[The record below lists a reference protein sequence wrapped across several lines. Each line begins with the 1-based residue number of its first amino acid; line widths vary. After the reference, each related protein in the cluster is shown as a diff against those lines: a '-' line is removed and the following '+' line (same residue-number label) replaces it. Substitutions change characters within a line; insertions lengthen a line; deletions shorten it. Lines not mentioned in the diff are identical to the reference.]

1 MRALGCPPFLVLQ
14 SRIMPSGKE
23 ANYHFK
29 QVVEG
34 LPQEVMPLIGQSL
47 QSLAEKRDGHEVDFV
62 AQLNEALLKLSVG
75 LLESKGG
82 NLNPQQRLALCSGLF
97 GDTIELKSKSGER
110 VVIELVPSDRYE
122 QMLKEMEEE
131 SQSVDFL
138 LYPLNRI
145 RTLATGALKPF
156 DLDHPGRYREPKK
169 PKGTPISPEKIQA
182 DWLAALDNLRGSNKQ
197 LSVSKHDLLN
207 VYSSTRIGGALNTV
221 TEHEKLANTALKAL
235 PNIKQVQE
243 MDPENLFSM
252 QGMDIALSNFKK
264 FSDDT
269 GQVLEQLITT
279 LQGQHQ
285 ALKNFQNC
293 SGALQS
299 SVGPVEKMK
308 PQAVTLKP
316 EDAKTVLADMKAIN
330 KVMDQLLKQSTK
342 KSQFLFTRM
351 LLTEQTE
358 DAADPGTNC
367 YASPANLIA
376 SIKKINGI
384 NPNCFPQDSV
394 GMPIMPP
401 VIIEPGVGVVS
412 WLTDRF
418 LLGFVSNETP
428 RKGPKVSFSPLD
440 VSVMTM
446 FGLFLARGELFDYRG
461 NRISGNFMADYS
473 SQIESKAVA
482 KFAGKAKKL
491 TYTTITQ
498 EKDAAS
504 RGDAVRDY
512 LDFLYH
518 VMNGL
523 PIPKKISPRKVS
535 VFLRYCIIKTA
546 RFTAGLVLQFV
557 HNFDELVAREIL
569 TNLGEK
575 NQAKI
580 VTLLQQVMEDVP
592 IIANKF
598 RHDIETTL
606 VEVMGRDFAT
616 DAKNSG
622 LLEPGGE
629 AVQPVPK
636 PGNGEAD
643 PDADTQ
649 HDFFDL

>member
-1 MRALGCPPFLVLQ
+1 
-14 SRIMPSGKE
+14 MPSGKE

-29 QVVEG
+29 KVVEG

-47 QSLAEKRDGHEVDFV
+47 QALADKRDGNEVDF
-62 AQLNEALLKLSVG
+62 ASQLNEALLKLSVG

-82 NLNPQQRLALCSGLF
+82 NLNLQQRLALCSGLF
-97 GDTIELKSKSGER
+97 GDTIELKSKSGKR
-110 VVIELVPSDRYE
+110 VVIELVPPDLYE

-131 SQSVDFL
+131 SQSSSFL
-138 LYPLNRI
+138 LYPLNRM
-145 RTLATGALKPF
+145 RVLAKGTLKPLN
-156 DLDHPGRYREPKK
+156 LDRPGRYREPEKTQ
-169 PKGTPISPEKIQA
+169 GTIISSEKLQA
-182 DWLAALDNLRGSNKQ
+182 DWLAALDNLKRSSKQ
-197 LSVSKHDLLN
+197 LALSKHDLLN
-207 VYSSTRIGGALNTV
+207 VFSSTRIGGVLGAV
-221 TEHEKLANTALKAL
+221 TEFEKLANTTLQAQ
-235 PNIKQVQE
+235 PSIKKVLDG
-243 MDPENLFSM
+243 DPASLLNL
-252 QGMDIALSNFKK
+252 QGMDKTLVNFEQ

-269 GQVLEQLITT
+269 GKVLGQLITA

-285 ALKNFQNC
+285 ALTNFKYC
-293 SGALQS
+293 SAALQS
-299 SVGPVEKMK
+299 SVVQVEKMK

-316 EDAKTVLADMKAIN
+316 EDTKTVVADMKATN

-342 KSQFLFTRM
+342 KSQFLYTRM

-358 DAADPGTNC
+358 DAADSGTNC

-376 SIKKINGI
+376 SIKKISGI
-384 NPNCFPQDSV
+384 NPNCFPQDSH

-401 VIIEPGVGVVS
+401 VIIEPGAGVVS

-418 LLGFVSNETP
+418 LLGFVSNETQ
-428 RKGPKVSFSPLD
+428 RKGPKISFSPLD
-440 VSVMTM
+440 VTVMTM

-491 TYTTITQ
+491 TYITSTL

-504 RGDAVRDY
+504 RSDAVRDY
-512 LDFLYH
+512 IDFLYH
-518 VMNGL
+518 VINGL

-535 VFLRYCIIKTA
+535 VFLRYCIIKDV
-546 RFTAGLVLQFV
+546 RFTAGLVLQYV

-569 TNLGEK
+569 TNLGERNK
-575 NQAKI
+575 AKI
-580 VTLLQQVMEDVP
+580 VVLLQQVMANVP

-598 RHDIETTL
+598 RDDIETTL

-616 DAKNSG
+616 DAKDSG
-622 LLEPGGE
+622 LLESGEE
-629 AVQPVPK
+629 AVEPAPK
-636 PGNGEAD
+636 PGNDEAD